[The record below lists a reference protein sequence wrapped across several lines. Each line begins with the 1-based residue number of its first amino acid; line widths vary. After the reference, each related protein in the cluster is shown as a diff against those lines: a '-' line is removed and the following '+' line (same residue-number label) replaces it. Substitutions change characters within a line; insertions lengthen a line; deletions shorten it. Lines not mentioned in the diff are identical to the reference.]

1 MKDLA
6 QNGNYSGAPKY
17 LKQRDSLLEIPIDCV
32 RKLCDAIDQDCSE
45 LVQLKHLKKYV
56 EKCELPF
63 DEGIVEKMFD
73 EASQGR
79 GQISEEKK
87 QSPLTHEEV
96 AAAVRA
102 RHSWNIEKK
111 EWEIRYRP
119 YRDYWI
125 ALLLTVNKKIF
136 ALPMPKIVP

>member
-1 MKDLA
+1 MEKVLIGIESKNKVVPIHPINKLASDAQLPYKTLSMKEFA
-6 QNGNYSGAPKY
+6 QNGIYSGAPKY

-32 RKLCDAIDQDCSE
+32 RKLCDAIDQDCSD

-63 DEGIVEKMFD
+63 DEGIVEKMFE

-87 QSPLTHEEV
+87 
-96 AAAVRA
+96 
-102 RHSWNIEKK
+102 
-111 EWEIRYRP
+111 
-119 YRDYWI
+119 
-125 ALLLTVNKKIF
+125 
-136 ALPMPKIVP
+136 